1 MGTSISNLRP
11 IHRAM
16 ERRKASDPIEAGY
29 PRSAFDCDRASITAG
44 GGGSHGVP
52 IDKSTIP
59 PSCAAA
65 SF

>member
-1 MGTSISNLRP
+1 
-11 IHRAM
+11 M
-16 ERRKASDPIEAGY
+16 ERRNASEPIEAGY
-29 PRSAFDCDRASITAG
+29 PRSEFDCDKASMTAG